1 MAALEQ
7 GARLPVMSLER
18 GLRMTTDA
26 DRIADLEARVEA
38 LSATIKTVL
47 TTLVLRGL
55 LTKPAVDAILR
66 EAESMVL
73 VSAGRAQI
81 ETVRQDLPGVMRAA
95 MGPQPDPDDHGH

>member
-1 MAALEQ
+1 
-7 GARLPVMSLER
+7 
-18 GLRMTTDA
+18 MTTDA

-66 EAESMVL
+66 EAESMVP
-73 VSAGRAQI
+73 VSAGRAEIQ
-81 ETVRQDLPGVMRAA
+81 TVRQDLPGVMRAA